1 MLISERQYE
10 DWELEQ
16 VESVNTLEEFTDA
29 VINHI
34 SQFYLVAKQ
43 SIKVDGVPFIQVLLT
58 PEGDS
63 IDRILYTSNMNR
75 WLRILEAKNNNK
87 YEVVTDTTE
96 YFGNRE
102 MLIAACYDNEMLEK
116 IAGKPNTGWENRAD
130 IILDKALDCGDFG
143 NIAPR
148 LDVLDSIDQFESYL
162 EELSDLKK
170 EWEGELYA
178 PEYKEQKDE
187 ILNKMI
193 EIQKKLINI
202 PGVREEFKQY
212 QSLWR
217 DYSKMLTRK
226 VTESVNLHEHNESKV
241 IDLPIL
247 SSKDESIE
255 EHFKKFMKQSKA
267 REKSLKKKSCC
278 SD

>member
-16 VESVNTLEEFTDA
+16 VESVNSLEEFTEA

-34 SQFYLVAKQ
+34 SQFYFVAKQ
-43 SIKVDGVPFIQVLLT
+43 SVKIDGVPFIQVLLT
-58 PEGDS
+58 PEGDT
-63 IDRILYTSNMNR
+63 IERILYTSNMNR

-87 YEVVTDTTE
+87 FEVVIDTTE
-96 YFGNRE
+96 RFGNRE
-102 MLIAACYDNEMLEK
+102 MLIAACHDNEMLEK
-116 IAGKPNTGWENRAD
+116 VAGKPNPGWENRAD
-130 IILDKALDCGDFG
+130 VILDKALDCGDFG

-148 LDVLDSIDQFESYL
+148 LDILDSIDQFELYL
-162 EELSDLKK
+162 EELDDLKK
-170 EWEGELYA
+170 DWEGALYE

-202 PGVREEFKQY
+202 PGVQEEFKRY
-212 QSLWR
+212 HGLWR
-217 DYSKMLTRK
+217 DYSEMLTRK
-226 VTESVNLHEHNESKV
+226 VPEMNDTKSANESKV

-247 SSKDESIE
+247 SSKDESIA